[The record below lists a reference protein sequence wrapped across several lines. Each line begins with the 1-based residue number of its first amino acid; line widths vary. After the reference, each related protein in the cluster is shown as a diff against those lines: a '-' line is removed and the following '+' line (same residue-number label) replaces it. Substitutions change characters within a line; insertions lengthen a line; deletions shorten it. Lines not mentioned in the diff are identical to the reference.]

1 MKRTYGYAAVT
12 EDEGQRRLWSFYE
25 AVRERFLGM
34 DAAGGEDRRP
44 RLVVLTGP
52 TGVGKTDL
60 AIRLVEY
67 FGGEIISA
75 DSMQVYRHLDIGTAK
90 PPRSVREAIPHHL
103 IDVVDPDE
111 SFSVASFVESAGRII
126 AGLHREK
133 KTIWVIGGT
142 GLYIR
147 ALLGGL
153 ASVSGADSHIRNR
166 LKREMRERGLSHLYE
181 KLRRV
186 DPGSAERI
194 HENDAFRII
203 RALEVFESSGRTMTE
218 RQREHGFR
226 EQPYRAL
233 RIGLAR
239 EREDLFS
246 RIDRRVEEMLRQGLV
261 EETEGLIR
269 RGYDESLKPL
279 QTLTYRPV
287 FRYLRGE
294 DDLPGLMGTLR
305 RETRLYARRQET
317 WFKKEKGIEWFHPGD
332 GKDLRDRMAAFLEQG
347 AS

>member
-1 MKRTYGYAAVT
+1 MGIDT
-12 EDEGQRRLWSFYE
+12 
-25 AVRERFLGM
+25 
-34 DAAGGEDRRP
+34 AGGEDRRP

-60 AIRLVEY
+60 VIRLVEL
-67 FGGEIISA
+67 FGGEVISA
-75 DSMQVYRHLDIGTAK
+75 DSMQVYRHLDVGTAK
-90 PPRSVREAIPHHL
+90 PPKSVREAIPHHL

-126 AGLHREK
+126 EGLHREM
-133 KTIWVIGGT
+133 KTIWVVGGT

-153 ASVSGADSHIRNR
+153 AAEIGANPRIRNR
-166 LKREMRERGLSHLYE
+166 LNREMRERGLSHLYE

-186 DPGSAERI
+186 DPGSAKRI
-194 HENDAFRII
+194 HENDAFRIV
-203 RALEVFESSGRTMTE
+203 RALEVFESSGHTMTE

-226 EQPYRAL
+226 KQPYRAL

-294 DDLPGLMGTLR
+294 DDLPGLAATLR

-317 WFKKEKGIEWFHPGD
+317 WFKKEKGIEWFYPGD
-332 GKDLRDRMAAFLEQG
+332 EDVLRNRIDAFFGQG
-347 AS
+347 SI